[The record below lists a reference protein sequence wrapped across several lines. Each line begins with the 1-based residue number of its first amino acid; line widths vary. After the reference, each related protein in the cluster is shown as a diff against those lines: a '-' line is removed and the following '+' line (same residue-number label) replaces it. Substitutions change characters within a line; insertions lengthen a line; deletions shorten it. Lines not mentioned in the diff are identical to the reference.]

1 MGTIGGASRDFFTV
15 DPKARPVWGTL
26 AGADLKTHQNELGE
40 AALAPGGVFALEK
53 AAEPAKDAPVDET
66 AAAETEAEREE
77 RELAEKEKVAARER
91 EEQEVREQ
99 EKREKKERRERKRK
113 EREVGHAIVEAT
125 ATAAHPKD
133 KYTRAYHSFCLSFR
147 VLRRLYSRYW

>member
-1 MGTIGGASRDFFTV
+1 M

-40 AALAPGGVFALEK
+40 AALAPGGILALEK
-53 AAEPAKDAPVDET
+53 PAEPAEEVVADEAAPTET
-66 AAAETEAEREE
+66 DAEREE
-77 RELAEKEKVAARER
+77 RERIERERLAARER
-91 EEQEVREQ
+91 EEEEVREQ

-125 ATAAHPKD
+125 ATTAHPKD
-133 KYTRAYHSFCLSFR
+133 KYTRAYHCLCLSCR
-147 VLRRLYSRYW
+147 GSLPLRSRYW